1 MFELPFAAHLGV
13 VRTIA
18 PKISPAREARSALR
32 RANHDSY
39 ALASGAHPEARS
51 RKRCT
56 DVAALP

>member
-1 MFELPFAAHLGV
+1 VIPVDDGLAIGSTMRAA
-13 VRTIA
+13 VR
-18 PKISPAREARSALR
+18 ALR
-32 RANHDSY
+32 QQDAANHDSY